1 MEYLIDYRLDMDQSI
16 IIIIISSRPYNMDQ
30 NMGLIKQND
39 IDRGFGEKVDARR
52 GYGTTLVRVYV
63 RLAAFAAPIR
73 LYIISVCVT
82 TNQLQ

>member
-1 MEYLIDYRLDMDQSI
+1 
-16 IIIIISSRPYNMDQ
+16 
-30 NMGLIKQND
+30 MGLIKQND

-63 RLAAFAAPIR
+63 RLADFAAPIR